1 MATELGQAY
10 VQIMPSAKGISGMLK
25 KQIDPE
31 ADTAGK
37 SAGGKISTGLKL
49 AVAAGAA
56 AAGALMVKTISSSLA
71 EGSKLQ
77 QSLGGID
84 TLFKGSAAKVKTYAN
99 EAYRTSG
106 LSANAYMEN
115 VTSFS
120 ASLLQSM
127 GGNTAKAADKAN
139 MAMVD
144 MSDNANK
151 MGTNIGDIQNA
162 YQGFAKQN
170 YTMLD
175 NLKLGYGGTQEE
187 MKRLLSD
194 ATKITGVKYNMSN
207 LSDVYSAIHAIQ
219 GNLKIT
225 GTTAKEAA
233 STFSGSF
240 DSMKSA
246 ASNVLGKLSLGMDIG
261 PDLKALAQTTST
273 FLFNNFFPMVGNI
286 IKALPGAVS
295 GFISA
300 AAPKFLSAGGKMIS
314 QLAGGITTGL
324 PNFVVSLQALIQN
337 VQTWLTTNLP
347 GFLDMGVKMLVNIAN
362 GILQSLPSL
371 VTVVMNVVT
380 LFANFLMA
388 NIPVIL
394 NAGKNMLLGLIDGI
408 IKNLPAIGQS
418 AISAVSKFISM
429 ITANYPKY
437 LQSGWKILSGLVSG
451 ILQRIPSL
459 IQAVVPLIGSFI
471 RMLISHLPQIIVMG
485 GKMLLTLVG
494 GIIQSIPKIASAA
507 IKIGASLIGEL
518 KKINLLEIGSNLI
531 KGLWKGISNMSAWI
545 GEKIKGFGKGVVSGL
560 KSFFG
565 IHSPSRVMRDQI
577 GRFLAEGIG
586 VGITK
591 YSGTAVAAL
600 TALGSDLQDSVP
612 TLDMGMDTLS
622 GGSVAS
628 AVVSHQVQAV
638 ASTTQAAAISPSSKA
653 LALLQAL
660 VEKSPVI
667 DGSSVM
673 PALAP
678 FASTQQRVRQ
688 MISDRGGTVSVKI

>member
-10 VQIMPSAKGISGMLK
+10 VQIMPSAKGISGMIK

-84 TLFKGSAAKVKTYAN
+84 TLFKGSAAKVKAYAN

-127 GGNTAKAADKAN
+127 GGNTSKAADKAN

-187 MKRLLSD
+187 MKRLLAD

-286 IKALPGAVS
+286 IKALPGAVT

-300 AAPKFLSAGGKMIS
+300 ATPQFLTAGGKMLS
-314 QLAGGITTGL
+314 QLASGITTGV
-324 PNFVVSLQALIQN
+324 PGFMQNLQTLVLNI
-337 VQTWLTTNLP
+337 QTWVTTNLP
-347 GFLDMGVKMLVNIAN
+347 TFLNMGVQMLTNIIN
-362 GILQSLPSL
+362 GMLQTLP
-371 VTVVMNVVT
+371 TVVNVVST
-380 LFANFLMA
+380 MINNYVTFLMA
-388 NIPVIL
+388 NLPVIL
-394 NAGKNMLLGLIDGI
+394 QAGKTLVLNLIDGI
-408 IKNLPAIGQS
+408 LSNLPAIGQS
-418 AISAVSKFISM
+418 AITAISKFVDTIFQNNSR
-429 ITANYPKY
+429 Y
-437 LQSGWKILSGLVSG
+437 LQTGQQMLMSLINGIANRLPSLGTTVGSLIGKFIVMIISKLPEIITTGGKIIISLAIGLVRN
-451 ILQRIPSL
+451 LPK
-459 IQAVVPLIGSFI
+459 VV
-471 RMLISHLPQIIVMG
+471 
-485 GKMLLTLVG
+485 
-494 GIIQSIPKIASAA
+494 SAA
-507 IKIGASLIGEL
+507 INIGASLIGEL
-518 KKINLLEIGSNLI
+518 RKINLLDIGSNLI

-545 GEKIKGFGKGVVSGL
+545 GEKIKGFGKGIVNGL

-586 VGITK
+586 VGISK
-591 YSGTAVAAL
+591 YSGTAVAAMN
-600 TALGSDLQDSVP
+600 TLGANLQDSVP
-612 TLDMGMDTLS
+612 ALDMGMDTLN

-660 VEKSPVI
+660 VDKSPVI

-678 FASTQQRVRQ
+678 FASTQQRMRQ

>member
-10 VQIMPSAKGISGMLK
+10 VQIMPSAKGISGMIK

-37 SAGGKISTGLKL
+37 SAGSKISTGLKL

-84 TLFKGSAAKVKTYAN
+84 TLFKGSAAKVKAYAN

-300 AAPKFLSAGGKMIS
+300 AAPQFLSAGGKMIS

-380 LFANFLMA
+380 SFANFLMA

-507 IKIGASLIGEL
+507 IKIGVSLIGEL
-518 KKINLLEIGSNLI
+518 KKINLLDIGSNLI

-586 VGITK
+586 VGISK
-591 YSGTAVAAL
+591 YSGTAVAAM

-660 VEKSPVI
+660 VDKSPVI

-678 FASTQQRVRQ
+678 FASTQQRIRQ